1 MYNADSEVRM
11 RFLNLI
17 LIATM
22 SSMLAS
28 CSAKNDPSPGSSQ
41 VVSEPKALSTV
52 QREREPA
59 PPKDAQWTIYC
70 LSVSGINH
78 VAQTNQLKADLMRT
92 TSLRGWYV
100 VHQEDHSVLYYGYY
114 RTFKD

>member
-1 MYNADSEVRM
+1 
-11 RFLNLI
+11 
-17 LIATM
+17 
-22 SSMLAS
+22 MLARLTPAAGAFPKIPRHS
-28 CSAKNDPSPGSSQ
+28 PSA
-41 VVSEPKALSTV
+41 
-52 QREREPA
+52 EREPA

-78 VAQTNQLKADLMRT
+78 VAQTNQLKADVMRT

-114 RTFKD
+114 RSFKDRKDSKETVRLQQDQKSI